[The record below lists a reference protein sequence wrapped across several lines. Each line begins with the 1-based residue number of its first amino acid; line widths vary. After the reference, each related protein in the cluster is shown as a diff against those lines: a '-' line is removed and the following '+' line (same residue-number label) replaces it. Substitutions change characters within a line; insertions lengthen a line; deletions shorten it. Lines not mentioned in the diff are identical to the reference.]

1 MAVKADIIGSFEK
14 LKLKKH
20 FAKVQMVK
28 TLILIKYSSSFATS
42 FLDCLIK
49 DLIKEWYSIEKVSI
63 QLIIN
68 DNTECQSRNINLM
81 NYFYRI
87 ALMEIKYLDRGSLFN
102 DA

>member
-14 LKLKKH
+14 LKLKKQ

-49 DLIKEWYSIEKVSI
+49 DLV
-63 QLIIN
+63 
-68 DNTECQSRNINLM
+68 
-81 NYFYRI
+81 
-87 ALMEIKYLDRGSLFN
+87 
-102 DA
+102 

>member
-14 LKLKKH
+14 LKLKKQ

-28 TLILIKYSSSFATS
+28 TLILIKYFSSFSTS

-49 DLIKEWYSIEKVSI
+49 DLTYSIEKVSI
-63 QLIIN
+63 RLIIN

-87 ALMEIKYLDRGSLFN
+87 VLMEIKYLDRGSLFN